1 MKNQI
6 SGEKRSLFSVYETR
20 SLSLETTRIF
30 LLVFQKETSCPS
42 GSQTTRRRRGRPR
55 KNLES
60 SEENKEESEE
70 DEDYEEVEI
79 IDREKQKRKV
89 RRSTS
94 VEEEQKWRHEDLQNE
109 EDEKK
114 PDTTVKAVAPLSHRR
129 SRRKNTPVKSWY
141 Q

>member
-20 SLSLETTRIF
+20 SLSLKTTRI
-30 LLVFQKETSCPS
+30 LLLFFQKETSCPS

-70 DEDYEEVEI
+70 DEDYEVEI

-94 VEEEQKWRHEDLQNE
+94 VEEEQKWKHEDLQNE